1 MPYKIRFK
9 KSALKEFEKLPLN
22 LQQNLAVNIA
32 HLADTPRPIGCK
44 KLKGTKNIWRIRNGD
59 YRIIYSVE
67 DHVLMIEV
75 IKIGHRREVYE

>member
-1 MPYKIRFK
+1 MPYEIRFK

-22 LQQNLAVNIA
+22 LQQNLAVDIA
-32 HLADTPRPIGCK
+32 HLAGTPRPIGCK

-67 DHVLMIEV
+67 DHILMIEV